1 VEEGRREG
9 KKEEGRSEGKN
20 KEGGERRMQCYCR
33 LFLLL
38 L

>member
-20 KEGGERRMQCYCR
+20 KDGGERRMQCYCR